1 MYKRGRRKEAMNLT
15 ISYSDIRKNLKS
27 YFDKTCDEHTPLL
40 VTRKNGENVVVLS
53 EDDYRSMEETAYLS
67 KSPRNLERL
76 LEAINRKESY
86 TLQQVKDELG
96 I

>member
-1 MYKRGRRKEAMNLT
+1 MNLT

-27 YFDKTCDEHTPLL
+27 YFDKACDEHTPLL
-40 VTRKNGENVVVLS
+40 VTRKNGENVVVIS

-67 KSPRNLERL
+67 KSPKNLERL
-76 LEAINRKESY
+76 LKAMNRKESY